1 MARVTLA
8 MPPPPPVSGRP
19 DPGGPS
25 AEPAEN
31 PVLASRRD
39 LHVARRLRRRDAL
52 VGLGVLAATLG
63 ATVAVLD
70 MLH

>member
-1 MARVTLA
+1 VVARATLSV
-8 MPPPPPVSGRP
+8 PPPPVAQP
-19 DPGGPS
+19 DALGAPT
-25 AEPAEN
+25 EN

-52 VGLGVLAATLG
+52 AGLGVLAVALG

-70 MLH
+70 MIH